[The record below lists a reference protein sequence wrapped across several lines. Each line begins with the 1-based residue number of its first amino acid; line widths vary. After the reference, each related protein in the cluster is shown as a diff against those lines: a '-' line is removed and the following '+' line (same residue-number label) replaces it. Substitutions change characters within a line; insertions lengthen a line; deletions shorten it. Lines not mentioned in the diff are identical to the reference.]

1 MSIKYLPLESK
12 SGFKSPGFSVSETGD
27 LTVEGTVVFDGKLEA
42 AENFTVGGIQ
52 VLDNTT
58 STVSL
63 GESIVYSSLTRLGT
77 LEFLEVGGDFRVTDG
92 FETLVDISN
101 GQVTIVSTGLVGTL
115 DNVDIGSNIPAN
127 GQFNQLIVGSN
138 TNLGTLSVNGNFV
151 VAQNSQF
158 DGEILVNGNISAG
171 TVPTAP
177 SHVTRKDY
185 VDARIS
191 AFAIAFGA

>member
-127 GQFNQLIVGSN
+127 GQFNQLVVGSN

>member
-92 FETLVDISN
+92 VETLVDVSN

-127 GQFNQLIVGSN
+127 GQFNQLVVGSN

-151 VAQNSQF
+151 VSQNSQF